1 MTSSKLHQRKLLAGF
16 KVHHL
21 LRGQEAK
28 DHARTSAIKKL
39 KLKYSRI
46 KRLKLI
52 QPDDNYFIWKR
63 HFLQFLLSKSKTD
76 FVNGTFVI
84 PEPSSP
90 LYEPWKVC
98 NARVKCWMMSCV
110 SENLKDYVRFTDTAH
125 KAWEDLRMMFVPSVA
140 LRIRQLRQRIDLMRQ
155 DGDSVA
161 RYFGKLKSVWMEL
174 SEYDTTLQLSERDIE
189 VREKETLYAFLMGM
203 NKDLSF
209 VRTQITAMCPP
220 PSLDQTYA
228 LAIQA
233 ESLMNST
240 R

>member
-1 MTSSKLHQRKLLAGF
+1 HKHCFWIKQPTRRQLLHLEKTFSPIPSKQEQNRLRQR
-16 KVHHL
+16 HL
-21 LRGQEAK
+21 R
-28 DHARTSAIKKL
+28 DTRTFLSAI
-39 KLKYSRI
+39 
-46 KRLKLI
+46 
-52 QPDDNYFIWKR
+52 
-63 HFLQFLLSKSKTD
+63 
-76 FVNGTFVI
+76 
-84 PEPSSP
+84 
-90 LYEPWKVC
+90 
-98 NARVKCWMMSCV
+98 

-220 PSLDQTYA
+220 PSLDQTYPSRIFDE
-228 LAIQA
+228 LHKMKKLRSRSVIIIK
-233 ESLMNST
+233 
-240 R
+240 

>member
-1 MTSSKLHQRKLLAGF
+1 MESVQRE
-16 KVHHL
+16 
-21 LRGQEAK
+21 GQ
-28 DHARTSAIKKL
+28 
-39 KLKYSRI
+39 
-46 KRLKLI
+46 
-52 QPDDNYFIWKR
+52 
-63 HFLQFLLSKSKTD
+63 
-76 FVNGTFVI
+76 V
-84 PEPSSP
+84 
-90 LYEPWKVC
+90 
-98 NARVKCWMMSCV
+98 
-110 SENLKDYVRFTDTAH
+110 ENLKDYVRFTDTAH

-161 RYFGKLKSVWMEL
+161 RYFGKLKNVWMEL